1 MKSGFSLVEVVVAL
15 VVLEV
20 AILGAVGTVVVAS
33 RTMSEAE
40 SIESAVS
47 ALEGTADSLS
57 ATATAG
63 HGDKVV
69 AGGRI
74 HWEVQSD
81 GGFTVEFRRDERVW
95 LRVAGVV
102 LMADS

>member
-1 MKSGFSLVEVVVAL
+1 MKSGFSLVEVIVAL

-20 AILGAVGTVVVAS
+20 AILGAVGIVVVAA
-33 RTMSEAE
+33 RTMAEAE
-40 SIESAVS
+40 VIERAVS

-57 ATATAG
+57 LTATPG
-63 HGDKVV
+63 QGSKDV

-74 HWEVQSD
+74 NWSVEPD
-81 GGFTVEFRRDERVW
+81 GGFTVEFSRDERVL

-102 LMADS
+102 SVTDS

>member
-1 MKSGFSLVEVVVAL
+1 MKSGFSLVEVLVAL

-20 AILGAVGTVVVAS
+20 AILGAVGTVVIAS

-40 SIESAVS
+40 AIESAVS

-57 ATATAG
+57 LTATAG
-63 HGDKVV
+63 EGDKDV

-74 HWEVQSD
+74 HWSVESD
-81 GGFTVEFRRDERVW
+81 GGFTLEFIRDERVW
-95 LRVAGVV
+95 LWVAGVV
-102 LMADS
+102 LMTDS